1 MDSFS
6 GSSSAAKIVNDE
18 NKKQKYSPPTGKP
31 PSDQKANRNIMLE
44 KFQANVKPSLG
55 QYTYIPKP
63 FFFYGSLMDPLR
75 LQEVLQLPARPIL
88 KPARVKSYK
97 IMLWGQYPA
106 LVDGPNNSCV
116 DGMAYVVET
125 EKQQKMLEHYETD
138 VYSVEGIRISIEGK
152 EVFGTTFMWA
162 DDPTKLMEGTWSLEE
177 WKNGVEEE
185 MASHFRPLED

>member
-6 GSSSAAKIVNDE
+6 GCCSAANVVSDE
-18 NKKQKYSPPTGKP
+18 SKKPEHSPPTGKP
-31 PSDQKANRNIMLE
+31 PSDHKANRNIMLE

-55 QYTYIPKP
+55 QYAYIPKP

-75 LQEVLQLPARPIL
+75 LQEVLQLPAPPVL

-106 LVDGPNNSCV
+106 LVDGPNNSYV
-116 DGMAYVVET
+116 DGMTYVVEN
-125 EKQQKMLEHYETD
+125 EQQQKILEHYETD
-138 VYSVEGIRISIEGK
+138 VYIVEGIRITVEGK
-152 EVFGTTFMWA
+152 EVSGRTFMWA
-162 DDPTKLMEGTWSLEE
+162 DNPTELMEGTWSLEE
-177 WKNGVEEE
+177 WENGVEEE